1 MQCFWN
7 RIEERKTAIS
17 IHRGSWTTNGIKSFC
32 QNLRNQWLACGRRYP
47 TVSLTTPKL
56 GSYPHYGAKW
66 PVRVSRKHADRRFF
80 CRCEQICRWFQWER
94 LDCNLLSN
102 IIPHLRP
109 ANAWSWCL
117 QATRDRI
124 KLSRA
129 MQQPR
134 DKHCGRCW
142 KLDHLEEEVTTR
154 SIIPLKHNSKS
165 PRVQRKAERICGK
178 QGSTPHLREIY
189 GMVETREFFLSEET
203 LLEAPNTPQ
212 NRSTSNNC
220 YQNFNRF
227 QS

>member
-1 MQCFWN
+1 MVEDSQPSPLKLPSLDPILTKVSSDRCEFLANMQ
-7 RIEERKTAIS
+7 IGDS
-17 IHRGSWTTNGIKSFC
+17 
-32 QNLRNQWLACGRRYP
+32 
-47 TVSLTTPKL
+47 
-56 GSYPHYGAKW
+56 
-66 PVRVSRKHADRRFF
+66 F
-80 CRCEQICRWFQWER
+80 CRCEQICRWFQWKR

-124 KLSRA
+124 KLYRA

-142 KLDHLEEEVTTR
+142 KLDHLEEEVATR

-189 GMVETREFFLSEET
+189 GMVETREFFSLRGDT
-203 LLEAPNTPQ
+203 LGSSKHASKQKHVE
-212 NRSTSNNC
+212 
-220 YQNFNRF
+220 
-227 QS
+227 